1 MTASKSII
9 LYSGERLDNC
19 TETRTG
25 FESDA
30 GFHAWDQVAAIVR
43 KDRTS
48 GLEVTIPVD

>member
-1 MTASKSII
+1 MKSII

-30 GFHAWDQVAAIVR
+30 GFHAWREVAAIVR
-43 KDRTS
+43 IDRAS
-48 GLEVTIPVD
+48 GREVTIPVD